1 MTETGYECKECGKPA
16 AIADGKVVRS
26 CEHSDK
32 PVLAVMTVVVT
43 GEGTTEQG

>member
-1 MTETGYECKECGKPA
+1 MIETGYECKECSRPA
-16 AIADGKVVRS
+16 IIDDGKVIRS

-32 PVLAVMTVVVT
+32 PVIAVMTAVAT